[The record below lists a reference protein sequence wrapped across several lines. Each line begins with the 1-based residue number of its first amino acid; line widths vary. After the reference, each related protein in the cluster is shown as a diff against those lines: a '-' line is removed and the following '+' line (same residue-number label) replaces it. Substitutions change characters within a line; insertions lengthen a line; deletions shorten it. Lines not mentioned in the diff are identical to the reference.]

1 MLGRPGVTRV
11 GAAYPLRCFVGKLSM
26 TAAARLT
33 VRVPK
38 EAETVVRERSVPS
51 IDGPL
56 RWQDV
61 DWGGRVCQK
70 E

>member
-1 MLGRPGVTRV
+1 
-11 GAAYPLRCFVGKLSM
+11 M